1 MAVCPVSVGDSIA
14 GKYIVE
20 SVIGEGG
27 MGVVVAARHV
37 ELDQRVAI
45 KFLLPAIAEQEL
57 AAQRFRREAR
67 AAAKIRGEH
76 VCRVLDVGSLEQG
89 VPYMVMEYLDGCD
102 LAQELTRRQRLPID
116 EVVDY
121 VLQACE
127 ALAEAHAAGIVHRDL
142 KPGNLFLAM
151 AADGTRRIKV
161 LDFGVS
167 KFLIESGS
175 GSPALT
181 KTSSLV
187 GSPIYMA
194 PEQFDGSKRVDERTD
209 IWALGI
215 VLYELVTGT
224 TPFEAETIAQ
234 LISAVLHAK
243 PMPLAERGVYAP
255 DGFEAVIERALS
267 KQSADRWSSVSELAT
282 ALVPYGPTHASLRAS
297 RVSRLLPASSGRLSR
312 PSVPATSR
320 PPSLGP
326 SATTV
331 FDTDPN
337 KPRSNPRAPTPNG
350 WEMTQKPTRSRAA
363 RVGLAALAL
372 LVPAGAAFWY
382 QNTRTQEPAA
392 PSLQA
397 AEPPAPPAVGEPVE
411 TAKPSVAPEG
421 SAPVA
426 PQGEIAA
433 PAAPSA
439 SATATTATTAAAPAA
454 AAPAARPVWHAPS
467 RPAAPKAS
475 ESARPA
481 AQQPPGISDFGGRR

>member
-1 MAVCPVSVGDSIA
+1 MAACPVSVGDLIA
-14 GKYIVE
+14 DKYVVE

-27 MGVVVAARHV
+27 MGVVVAARHL

-102 LAQELTRRQRLPID
+102 LAQELTRRQRLPVE

-127 ALAEAHAAGIVHRDL
+127 ALAEAHSAGIVHRDL

-151 AADGTRRIKV
+151 SADGTRRIKV

-167 KFLIESGS
+167 KFLMEFGS
-175 GSPALT
+175 ASPALT

-234 LISAVLHAK
+234 LISSVLHAK
-243 PMPLAERGVYAP
+243 PMPLAERGVFVP
-255 DGFEAVIERALS
+255 DGFEAIIEKALS
-267 KQSADRWSSVSELAT
+267 KQSTDRFSSVSELAV

-297 RVSRLLPASSGRLSR
+297 RVSRLLPAASGRASR
-312 PSVPATSR
+312 PSLPATSR

-326 SATTV
+326 AAPTE

-337 KPRSNPRAPTPNG
+337 KPRSSPRAPTPNG
-350 WEMTQKPTRSRAA
+350 WEMTQKPVRSRAA

-372 LVPAGAAFWY
+372 LVPLGAALWY
-382 QNTRTQEPAA
+382 RQTRIEEPASANVNAAQPAA
-392 PSLQA
+392 PA
-397 AEPPAPPAVGEPVE
+397 VPDPRPADTV
-411 TAKPSVAPEG
+411 SVAPERA
-421 SAPVA
+421 APVA
-426 PQGEIAA
+426 PPASDSAQPPVAGGVAA
-433 PAAPSA
+433 SA
-439 SATATTATTAAAPAA
+439 SSVAAAAPVAPVA
-454 AAPAARPVWHAPS
+454 RPPVWHAPAARPAT
-467 RPAAPKAS
+467 PKPN

-481 AQQPPGISDFGGRR
+481 AQQPPGLSDFGGRR